1 MGMLDSL
8 LGGMGQGLRAGSGV
22 LNEQVF
28 QNNEALRQKQ
38 MQDAEARKAQMF
50 KYVWEG
56 IQGGAIDPQKGL
68 QAMAQ
73 IDPRATEQMLGA
85 LGQGGIG
92 PGIAAQDARAKQERA
107 LFEQRAADAAA
118 AQLGGIP
125 GEPPTLT
132 AQRLKAQ
139 TPKVQAPL
147 AEERLITAE
156 AEARASG
163 DINRANSLAAIIRK
177 KGHIAPPASMR
188 VYLPPTEKAWA
199 TDSGKTDSKFREADM
214 LAGQAA
220 MEAEGTLLQLGDLL
234 SQGGTATGS
243 LQPFVTQVQGIA
255 EDLGVD
261 TSGISKRLGIKSGG
275 LANKEQFN
283 SLAANLVITI
293 SSKFKGALNG
303 KELQALK
310 DSQADLGKSEEG
322 NRLALASALAAA
334 RVAQERGAASAQ
346 TSDHNAYRKSFAE
359 RSRGGAE
366 QLEAYRK
373 EYLERLGGTAQPSA
387 GPEKKRV
394 VDW

>member
-56 IQGGAIDPQKGL
+56 IQGGSIDPQKGL

-73 IDPRATEQMLGA
+73 IDPRAAEQMLGA

-92 PGIAAQDARAKQERA
+92 PSIEAQKTLADQKRALQERAAQDQLSQQYGLPPGSPPNMIAKAYEA
-107 LFEQRAADAAA
+107 MNPKAA
-118 AQLGGIP
+118 
-125 GEPPTLT
+125 PPL
-132 AQRLKAQ
+132 
-139 TPKVQAPL
+139 
-147 AEERLITAE
+147 EIDRLITSE

-163 DINRANSLAAIIRK
+163 DINRANALAAIIRK
-177 KGHIAPPASMR
+177 KGHIAPPASMNFN
-188 VYLPPTEKAWA
+188 LPPTEKAWA

-243 LQPFVTQVQGIA
+243 LQPFVTQVQGMA
-255 EDLGVD
+255 EDLGID

-275 LANKEQFN
+275 LANKEQFK

-310 DSQADLGKSEEG
+310 DSQAGLGKSEEG

-334 RVAQERGAASAQ
+334 RVAQEKGAVSAQ
-346 TSDHNAYRKSFAE
+346 TNNHAAYRKLFAE